1 MKNTQRVIITM
12 LISIIFITIVG
23 MYFKIRA
30 INILKLSLSSLVLEI
45 LIHYFAY
52 KQNRPQITLSKTF
65 DLYKKF
71 VKKTLPMSIV
81 IITFVGYKIFFSDI
95 PNILSFFYC
104 HIIVVFYTVGYILC
118 LNNNILKNE
127 RE

>member
-1 MKNTQRVIITM
+1 M
-12 LISIIFITIVG
+12 LISIILITIVG

-52 KQNRPQITLSKTF
+52 KQNRPEITLSKTF

-71 VKKTLPMSIV
+71 VKKTLLIFIV

-104 HIIVVFYTVGYILC
+104 HMKRLVLDMV
-118 LNNNILKNE
+118 
-127 RE
+127 

>member
-12 LISIIFITIVG
+12 LISIILITIVG

-52 KQNRPQITLSKTF
+52 KQNRPQITLSNFPSEIVIYAKYSLFSLLLQIISTF
-65 DLYKKF
+65 AFLVIKF
-71 VKKTLPMSIV
+71 SSQIFLIFCPFSIV
-81 IITFVGYKIFFSDI
+81 ILLLYFIPLVIF
-95 PNILSFFYC
+95 C
-104 HIIVVFYTVGYILC
+104 V
-118 LNNNILKNE
+118 
-127 RE
+127 

>member
-12 LISIIFITIVG
+12 LISIILITIVG

-81 IITFVGYKIFFSDI
+81 ILLLYFIPLVIF
-95 PNILSFFYC
+95 C
-104 HIIVVFYTVGYILC
+104 V
-118 LNNNILKNE
+118 
-127 RE
+127 

>member
-12 LISIIFITIVG
+12 LISIILITIVG

-71 VKKTLPMSIV
+71 VKKN
-81 IITFVGYKIFFSDI
+81 ITDV
-95 PNILSFFYC
+95 YC
-104 HIIVVFYTVGYILC
+104 YNYICWL
-118 LNNNILKNE
+118 
-127 RE
+127 